1 MKSFKTLA
9 KTKSNRYNFSKR
21 VENNEI
27 RNESNE
33 IKKFLKIINK
43 RYLKY
48 ETHKYFF
55 YFKQFKTIRSFADGD
70 SNLMTNIIDFNSRP
84 SYTKTKSR

>member
-1 MKSFKTLA
+1 MK
-9 KTKSNRYNFSKR
+9 
-21 VENNEI
+21 
-27 RNESNE
+27 
-33 IKKFLKIINK
+33 
-43 RYLKY
+43 
-48 ETHKYFF
+48 HKYFF